1 MLQLGCKLQPI
12 IVYRTSWSYSSTQG
26 ELFIRDIVSSPL
38 NTSLNEQ
45 QQRAG
50 AAIEIL
56 RQKFGHIFCIE
67 ISPNDVTHFSSFRGG
82 GDIHIYHQL
91 RGGAVIMAPDSIP
104 ASELDEG
111 GDSAEEGKTRC
122 AAIEDKLTSLQ
133 KLRAWSTSY
142 GRPECKHSEGDVYR
156 EVSVRYWR
164 PEEDSMLWAV
174 SRGSSPPNFIEKL
187 CGFENGTLNFHELIC
202 IQPWPTLHAH
212 ANQAIYFIFQSLANT
227 VLQALC

>member
-56 RQKFGHIFCIE
+56 GQKFGHIFCIE
-67 ISPNDVTHFSSFRGG
+67 ISPNDVTQFSSFRGG

-91 RGGAVIMAPDSIP
+91 RGGAVIMAPDS
-104 ASELDEG
+104 
-111 GDSAEEGKTRC
+111 TQQV
-122 AAIEDKLTSLQ
+122 SLMKVGILQ
-133 KLRAWSTSY
+133 RR
-142 GRPECKHSEGDVYR
+142 GRPDVQQLR
-156 EVSVRYWR
+156 I
-164 PEEDSMLWAV
+164 
-174 SRGSSPPNFIEKL
+174 N
-187 CGFENGTLNFHELIC
+187 
-202 IQPWPTLHAH
+202 
-212 ANQAIYFIFQSLANT
+212 
-227 VLQALC
+227 

>member
-1 MLQLGCKLQPI
+1 M
-12 IVYRTSWSYSSTQG
+12 
-26 ELFIRDIVSSPL
+26 

-67 ISPNDVTHFSSFRGG
+67 ISPNDVTHFFSFRGG

-122 AAIEDKLTSLQ
+122 AAIEDKLTLLQ
-133 KLRAWSTSY
+133 KLRA
-142 GRPECKHSEGDVYR
+142 
-156 EVSVRYWR
+156 
-164 PEEDSMLWAV
+164 
-174 SRGSSPPNFIEKL
+174 
-187 CGFENGTLNFHELIC
+187 
-202 IQPWPTLHAH
+202 
-212 ANQAIYFIFQSLANT
+212 
-227 VLQALC
+227 

>member
-1 MLQLGCKLQPI
+1 MPSGKFVIIKRLTDLQIGIFKYALGEGCRNTTSERHDELPVPTYFAVHNPHNPRVFVSPCYRVCCNSAASCSPI

-45 QQRAG
+45 QQRAK

-133 KLRAWSTSY
+133 KLRA
-142 GRPECKHSEGDVYR
+142 
-156 EVSVRYWR
+156 
-164 PEEDSMLWAV
+164 
-174 SRGSSPPNFIEKL
+174 
-187 CGFENGTLNFHELIC
+187 
-202 IQPWPTLHAH
+202 
-212 ANQAIYFIFQSLANT
+212 
-227 VLQALC
+227 